1 MLTPVGNYLLQNM
14 VNDYVQKM
22 LTIGLRE
29 RLQGL
34 QRGPFPDHV
43 TVMWPEE
50 PTLNANACCHG
61 DTIALP
67 LFPGTT
73 HKSPL
78 FGHKKAFS
86 SR

>member
-1 MLTPVGNYLLQNM
+1 MLTPVGNYLFQNM
-14 VNDYVQKM
+14 ANDYVQET

-29 RLQGL
+29 PSQGL
-34 QRGPFPDHV
+34 QRGPCPDHV
-43 TVMWPEE
+43 REMWPEE
-50 PTLNANACCHG
+50 PALNANACCHG

-73 HKSPL
+73 QKSPIWAQ
-78 FGHKKAFS
+78 KAFS

>member
-1 MLTPVGNYLLQNM
+1 MLSPVGNYLLQNM

-22 LTIGLRE
+22 LTIRLGE

-50 PTLNANACCHG
+50 PALNANACCHG

-73 HKSPL
+73 LKSPIWAQ
-78 FGHKKAFS
+78 KAFS